1 MTELGMK
8 HKMKEEQIS
17 QVLRTCAELEGKLKA
32 RHAEFEGD
40 GGDGSGGGG
49 GDDDDDDDENDGV
62 DCDIMI

>member
-40 GGDGSGGGG
+40 GGGG
-49 GDDDDDDDENDGV
+49 DDDENDGV
-62 DCDIMI
+62 DYDIMI